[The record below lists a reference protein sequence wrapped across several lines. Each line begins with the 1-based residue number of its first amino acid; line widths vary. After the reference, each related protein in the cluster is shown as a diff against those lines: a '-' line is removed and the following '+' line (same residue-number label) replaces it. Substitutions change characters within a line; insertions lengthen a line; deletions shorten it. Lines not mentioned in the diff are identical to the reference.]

1 MPSLSQIDTGVY
13 AAPQLYDADF
23 AELARQGVKTIV
35 NNRPDGE
42 EPGQPTAGHGA
53 ELAAKYGMAYHYIPV
68 GRGGPTEPEVD
79 QMVAVLKDSTGPMVA
94 HCRSGARSTSLYQLA
109 KLRLAGAR

>member
-1 MPSLSQIDTGVY
+1 MPSLSQIDDRVY
-13 AAPQLYDADF
+13 AAGQLYDDDF
-23 AELARQGVKTIV
+23 EELARQGVKTIV

-68 GRGGPTEPEVD
+68 GREGPTEAAVE
-79 QMVAVLKDSTGPMVA
+79 QMAAVLKDSTGPMVA
-94 HCRSGARSTSLYQLA
+94 HCRSGARSTGIYQLA
-109 KLRLAGAR
+109 RARLQGAR

>member
-1 MPSLSQIDTGVY
+1 MPSLSQIDTQVY
-13 AAPQLYDADF
+13 AAGQLHDADF

-53 ELAAKYGMAYHYIPV
+53 EVAAKHGMAYHYIPV
-68 GRGGPTEPEVD
+68 GREGPTEQAVN
-79 QMVAVLKDSTGPMVA
+79 QMAAVLKDSTGPMVA
-94 HCRSGARSTSLYQLA
+94 HCRSGARSSNIYAMA
-109 KLRLAGAR
+109 KARLSGAR

>member
-1 MPSLSQIDTGVY
+1 MPSLSQIDTQVY
-13 AAPQLYDADF
+13 ATGQLHDADF

-53 ELAAKYGMAYHYIPV
+53 EVAARHGMAYHYIPV
-68 GRGGPTEPEVD
+68 GREGPTEQAVN
-79 QMVAVLKDSTGPMVA
+79 QMAAVLKDSAGPMVA
-94 HCRSGARSTSLYQLA
+94 HCRSGARSSSIYAMA
-109 KLRLAGAR
+109 KARLGGAR